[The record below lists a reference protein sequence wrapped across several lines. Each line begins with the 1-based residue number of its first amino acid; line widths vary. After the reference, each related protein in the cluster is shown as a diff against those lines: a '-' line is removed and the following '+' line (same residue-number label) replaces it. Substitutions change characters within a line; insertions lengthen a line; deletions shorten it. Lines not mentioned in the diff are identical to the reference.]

1 VPVVLVI
8 LVAGGAG
15 IFNYEKL
22 NNSVVSSSLYALR
35 VHPEARDALGDEI
48 YFAHRIPWISGKI
61 DPMHGEIDV
70 SFAVKGSRGK
80 GVMRFRAIRPRK
92 DDLVGLKLRIHD

>member
-1 VPVVLVI
+1 VPIVLVI
-8 LVAGGAG
+8 IIAGGAG
-15 IFNYEKL
+15 IFNYEKI

-35 VHPEARDALGDEI
+35 VHPEAREVLGDEI
-48 YFAHRIPWISGKI
+48 YFAHRIPWISGTI

-70 SFAVKGSRGK
+70 SFGVKGSKGT

-92 DDLVGLKLRIHD
+92 DEFVGLITSDI